1 MTIIANV
8 FPKVRTPKN
17 VAREMSKKCCF
28 TVPFNK
34 QHGKNSKTLFKSER
48 RHLRQIYWSFRKQLT
63 LKKSL
68 LVIWKILRL
77 FVNIFTAD
85 DKYSLPNRSNL
96 TQLIQMILSLREKSF
111 VNFFSGVLKYRLNF
125 EHFQIKEMTR
135 NQFRCNYQK
144 DKKLF
149 LNFFLRFWNV
159 DELLNI

>member
-1 MTIIANV
+1 MYFRNYGLRKTLLEKCLKSVVSQYPSTSNMV
-8 FPKVRTPKN
+8 KTPKHCSN
-17 VAREMSKKCCF
+17 LNGGTFAKFIDHFES
-28 TVPFNK
+28 NW
-34 QHGKNSKTLFKSER
+34 L
-48 RHLRQIYWSFRKQLT
+48 W
-63 LKKSL
+63 KSL

-77 FVNIFTAD
+77 FVNTFTAD
-85 DKYSLPNRSNL
+85 DRYSLPNRSNL